1 MPKYW
6 KDRATQTVTLK
17 EAITSI
23 IIVPH
28 NDLARQFRQW
38 VKTMG
43 LTRDLN
49 TLVQTLLKDSEEN
62 FEEQVLRITK
72 ETPHILITTPKAL
85 EACWSNSHHLLTL
98 DSVSTIV
105 LEEADAL
112 LKIPSNNTPISL
124 QRKWRK
130 HPPITQ
136 DLLDSIFKT
145 RPKKVRWHGFGGL
158 IH

>member
-6 KDRATQTVTLK
+6 KDRATQKATVE

-28 NDLARQFRQW
+28 NDLARQVRQW
-38 VKTMG
+38 VKTLD

-49 TLVQTLLKDSEEN
+49 SVVQTLLNDPEESY
-62 FEEQVLRITK
+62 EEQIKRISK
-72 ETPHILITTPKAL
+72 EVPHILVTTPKAL
-85 EACWSNSHHLLTL
+85 EACWSVSQHLLTL
-98 DSVSTIV
+98 DAVSTIV

-112 LKIPSNNTPISL
+112 LRIPSNNTPIAL

-130 HPPITQ
+130 HPAITKE
-136 DLLDSIFKT
+136 LLDRIFQY
-145 RPKKVRWHGFGGL
+145 RPKKVG
-158 IH
+158 